1 MKETIAIFD
10 IGKTNKKVLLFDKDL
25 NMVYQKEQKFPEIKD
40 EDNFLCDDIHLID
53 QWIKNTL
60 AELSANPE
68 YNIKAVNFSTY
79 GATLM
84 FIDENGNPLTPL
96 YNYLKPMPAAITDD
110 LYAKHGG
117 VAEFSRKTAS
127 PAMGFLNSGLQIL
140 WLKKTR
146 PEVYEK
152 VKHIL
157 HFPQYCSYILSKN
170 TVSEHTSIGCHTA
183 MWDFDEMRYHDWL
196 ADEGISLPDPVP
208 NTKTYPVADATLN
221 TGATNDHAP
230 AGQSNHPGT
239 AGANGPTST
248 PPTANNPE
256 SAGTDDPES
265 SPSAGNN
272 PETAGAN
279 NTKSATTTS
288 SEQNSNFVT
297 GTGIHDSSASLA
309 PYIIASKEKFILLST
324 GTWCINMNPYNYD
337 PLTDAELQNDCLSYM
352 SVAQKPVKSSRLFM
366 GHMHDVNLERINEFF
381 GVDKDH
387 FKSVKL
393 NKQLAKRIMGQG
405 LKFFSNGI
413 PENYI
418 DESVDYS
425 QFATFEE
432 AYHQLMMDLTTLNK
446 LSIDM
451 VIPKDDDI
459 QCIYISGG
467 FARNEIFV
475 SHLATLYKDKK
486 VYTSEID
493 NATALGAAMV
503 VYSALGSKNEPTPD
517 LGLQLWKP
525 TILIQ

>member
-1 MKETIAIFD
+1 MTETIAIFD

-25 NMVYQKEQKFPEIKD
+25 IIVYQKEQKFTEIKD
-40 EDNFLCDDIHLID
+40 EDGFPCDDVRLIE

-96 YNYLKPMPAAITDD
+96 YNYLKPMPAAITDN
-110 LYAKHGG
+110 LYAKYGG

-140 WLKKTR
+140 WLKKTK

-152 VKHIL
+152 VKQIL
-157 HFPQYCSYILSKN
+157 HFPQYCSYLLSKKPL
-170 TVSEHTSIGCHTA
+170 SEHTSIGCHTA

-196 ADEGISLPDPVP
+196 AAEGITLPDPVP
-208 NTKTYPVADATLN
+208 NTTTYHIAIALPDPT
-221 TGATNDHAP
+221 TSNDP
-230 AGQSNHPGT
+230 NKPPLT
-239 AGANGPTST
+239 AS
-248 PPTANNPE
+248 NPE
-256 SAGTDDPES
+256 TAGTDGPES
-265 SPSAGNN
+265 SPSKASN
-272 PETAGAN
+272 PEPGGINDPQSNSTN
-279 NTKSATTTS
+279 S
-288 SEQNSNFVT
+288 SSQHTDLLT

-309 PYIIASKEKFILLST
+309 PYIISSKEKFILLST
-324 GTWCINMNPYNYD
+324 GTWCINMNPFNYE

-393 NKQLAKRIMGQG
+393 NKQIAERIMEQG

-425 QFATFEE
+425 QFANFEE

-446 LSIDM
+446 QSIDM

-459 QCIYISGG
+459 ECIYISGG

-475 SHLATLYKDKK
+475 SHLATLYSSKK

-503 VYSALGSKNEPTPD
+503 VYNAFGGKNEPAPD
-517 LGLQLWKP
+517 LGLQLATGSKWQSSAP
-525 TILIQ
+525 PRSP

>member
-1 MKETIAIFD
+1 MTETIAIFD

-40 EDNFLCDDIHLID
+40 EDGFPCDDIHLIE

-60 AELSANPE
+60 TELSANPE
-68 YNIKAVNFSTY
+68 YTIKAVNFSTY

-84 FIDENGNPLTPL
+84 YIDDKGNPLTPL
-96 YNYLKPMPAAITDD
+96 YNYLKPMPPAITDD
-110 LYAKHGG
+110 LYARHGG

-140 WLKKTR
+140 WLKITR
-146 PEVYEK
+146 PEVYAS

-157 HFPQYCSYILSKN
+157 HFPQYCSYLLSKKP
-170 TVSEHTSIGCHTA
+170 VSEYTSIGCHTA

-196 ADEGISLPDPVP
+196 AAESITLPDPVP
-208 NTKTYPVADATLN
+208 NTTTYPVADAALN
-221 TGATNDHAP
+221 TGATNNHAP

-239 AGANGPTST
+239 AGTNDPTST

-256 SAGTDDPES
+256 SAGTDSPES
-265 SPSAGNN
+265 SPSTGSN

-288 SEQNSNFVT
+288 SEQNSNFLT

-337 PLTDAELQNDCLSYM
+337 PLTAGELQNDCLAYM
-352 SVAQKPVKSSRLFM
+352 SVARKPVKSSRLFM
-366 GHMHDVNLERINEFF
+366 GHMHDVNLERLNEYFK
-381 GVDKDH
+381 VDKNH
-387 FKSVKL
+387 FKKIKYNASLAEKIL
-393 NKQLAKRIMGQG
+393 NGGSQ
-405 LKFFSNGI
+405 FFSGGI
-413 PENYI
+413 PDNYV
-418 DESVDYS
+418 DEAIDYS
-425 QFATFEE
+425 RFTSFEE
-432 AYHQLMMDLTTLNK
+432 AYYQLMIDLTRLNK
-446 LSIDM
+446 RSIDM
-451 VIPKDDDI
+451 VIPEKDDI
-459 QCIYISGG
+459 GCIYISGG

-475 SHLATLYKDKK
+475 RCLATLYSNKK
-486 VYTSEID
+486 VFTSEID

-503 VYSALGSKNEPTPD
+503 VYSAFGVDNEPRPD
-517 LGLQLWKP
+517 LGLQLWEP
-525 TILIQ
+525 

>member
-1 MKETIAIFD
+1 MIDTIAIFD

-25 NMVYQKEQKFPEIKD
+25 NMVYQKEQKFTEIKD
-40 EDNFLCDDIHLID
+40 EDGFACDDVHLIE

-60 AELSANPE
+60 TELSANPE

-117 VAEFSRKTAS
+117 LAEFSRKTAS
-127 PAMGFLNSGLQIL
+127 PAMGFLNSGLQIP
-140 WLKKTR
+140 WLKKTK
-146 PEVYEK
+146 PEIFAK
-152 VKHIL
+152 VKLIL
-157 HFPQYCSYILSKN
+157 HFPQYCSYLLSNKP
-170 TVSEHTSIGCHTA
+170 VSEHTSIGCHTA

-196 ADEGISLPDPVP
+196 AAEGITLPDPVP
-208 NTKTYPVADATLN
+208 NTTTFKIADGVL
-221 TGATNDHAP
+221 TG
-230 AGQSNHPGT
+230 S
-239 AGANGPTST
+239 
-248 PPTANNPE
+248 
-256 SAGTDDPES
+256 
-265 SPSAGNN
+265 N
-272 PETAGAN
+272 PETAGTNNPKSSAAN
-279 NTKSATTTS
+279 SSRQNTDLL
-288 SEQNSNFVT
+288 T

-324 GTWCINMNPYNYD
+324 GTWCINMNPFNYE

-366 GHMHDVNLERINEFF
+366 GHMHDVNLERLNEFF

-393 NKQLAKRIMGQG
+393 NKQIAERIMEQG

-425 QFATFEE
+425 QFANFEE

-446 LSIDM
+446 QSIDM
-451 VIPKDDDI
+451 VIQKDDDI

-475 SHLATLYKDKK
+475 SHLATLYSNKK

-503 VYSALGSKNEPTPD
+503 VYSAFDGKNEPTPD

-525 TILIQ
+525 